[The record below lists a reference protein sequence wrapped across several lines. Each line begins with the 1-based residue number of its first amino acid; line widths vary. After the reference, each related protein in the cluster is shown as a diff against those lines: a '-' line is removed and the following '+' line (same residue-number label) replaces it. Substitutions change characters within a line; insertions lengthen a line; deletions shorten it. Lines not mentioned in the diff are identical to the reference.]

1 MKVAVMKARA
11 NIVVQ
16 CADPKFVQSALKSVP
31 GYGWS
36 KRHDGW
42 TLPLDP
48 LVYEDLMPKLE
59 AIDGA
64 EVRSFAETQDW
75 YSAASARVSAAI
87 AARTAKDFDLQRVA
101 FAPRMHVFQRRG
113 TGFLI
118 SAKRALLTDE
128 MGLGKTIES
137 MAAIEE
143 LKLADDGPVLIVC
156 NKAMLYTWQQEIDAW
171 CQRPSAI
178 LTHCRELD
186 GRNTAPGI
194 YIINWSKLTVRGQ
207 VLTKVPWLG
216 IIADESHRAKSRK
229 AKQTQALWKLQALYK
244 FALTG
249 TPIRNDVTD
258 LWSQLHWLDPARF
271 PSFWKFFD
279 QYADWEIEWMG
290 RGREVKKVRGIANA
304 DQLDTAMKSIM
315 FGRKLADVE
324 IDLPPV
330 VGPKRV
336 VVELESDQRKA
347 YERMREEFVAWI
359 ESEPD
364 DQVLARNWIAQ
375 LIRLKQIAGSLG
387 IFWDGRDDSAKF
399 DAYEELVNEMPDDE
413 KWVVYS
419 QYTTVL
425 DQLERRLRMRGE
437 AYALLT
443 GPKNYVWGPN
453 RGEVKMDRGALVK
466 AFQNNSSV
474 KHFVGS
480 IGAGGE
486 GITLTAARRMALLDL
501 PWTPAEIEQVQRRL
515 IRIGQQR
522 TVFLYHILA
531 KDTVD
536 FITILPT
543 IRRKQEIIDI
553 VQKGQA
559 A

>member
-1 MKVAVMKARA
+1 
-11 NIVVQ
+11 
-16 CADPKFVQSALKSVP
+16 
-31 GYGWS
+31 
-36 KRHDGW
+36 
-42 TLPLDP
+42 
-48 LVYEDLMPKLE
+48 
-59 AIDGA
+59 
-64 EVRSFAETQDW
+64 
-75 YSAASARVSAAI
+75 
-87 AARTAKDFDLQRVA
+87 
-101 FAPRMHVFQRRG
+101 
-113 TGFLI
+113 
-118 SAKRALLTDE
+118 
-128 MGLGKTIES
+128 
-137 MAAIEE
+137 
-143 LKLADDGPVLIVC
+143 
-156 NKAMLYTWQQEIDAW
+156 
-171 CQRPSAI
+171 
-178 LTHCRELD
+178 
-186 GRNTAPGI
+186 
-194 YIINWSKLTVRGQ
+194 
-207 VLTKVPWLG
+207 
-216 IIADESHRAKSRK
+216 
-229 AKQTQALWKLQALYK
+229 
-244 FALTG
+244 
-249 TPIRNDVTD
+249 
-258 LWSQLHWLDPARF
+258 
-271 PSFWKFFD
+271 
-279 QYADWEIEWMG
+279 
-290 RGREVKKVRGIANA
+290 
-304 DQLDTAMKSIM
+304 
-315 FGRKLADVE
+315 
-324 IDLPPV
+324 
-330 VGPKRV
+330 V

-466 AFQNNSSV
+466 AFQNNRSV